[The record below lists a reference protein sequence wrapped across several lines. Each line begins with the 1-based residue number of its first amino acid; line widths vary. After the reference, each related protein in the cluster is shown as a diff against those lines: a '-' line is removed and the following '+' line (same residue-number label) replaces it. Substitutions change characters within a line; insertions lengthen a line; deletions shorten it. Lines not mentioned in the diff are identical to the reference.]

1 MSRVAVLLP
10 QAELDGMVREA
21 ERAFPSET
29 GGVLLGYRDS
39 EDDNRIQ
46 VMFAVG
52 PGPLAVHEPVRFQP
66 DGKWQEEE
74 IARLYRDSGRIA
86 TYLGDW
92 HSHPQGSTRTS
103 KLDRSTARRIARHR
117 PARAPRP
124 LLLILAGAPGTWTPA
139 AHSLGR
145 WRLRP
150 AVATVV
156 AAATVA

>member
-1 MSRVAVLLP
+1 MSQVAVLLP
-10 QAELDGMVREA
+10 QSELDGMMREA
-21 ERAFPSET
+21 ERAFPNET
-29 GGVLLGYRDS
+29 GGVLLGYRDP
-39 EDDNRIQ
+39 DDDRIQ

-52 PGPLAVHEPVRFQP
+52 PGPLAMHEPVRFQP
-66 DGKWQEEE
+66 DSKWQEEE
-74 IARLYRDSGRIA
+74 IARLYHQSGRIA

-92 HSHPQGSTRTS
+92 HSHPHGSTRTS

-124 LLLILAGAPGTWTPA
+124 LMLILAGTPGGWTPA
-139 AHSLGR
+139 AHSLRR

-150 AVATVV
+150 AEATIV